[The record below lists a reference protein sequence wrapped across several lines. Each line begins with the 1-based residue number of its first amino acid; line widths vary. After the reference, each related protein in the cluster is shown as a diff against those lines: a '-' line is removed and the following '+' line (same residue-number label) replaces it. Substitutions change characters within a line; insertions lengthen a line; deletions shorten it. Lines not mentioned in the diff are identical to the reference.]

1 MNGYYWLEKT
11 IEKVLKLKSEDD
23 YGKTQIIMS
32 VIEAYEYLKNKN
44 EKEME

>member
-1 MNGYYWLEKT
+1 MNPQYWLEKT

-32 VIEAYEYLKNKN
+32 VIEAYEYLKNPD
-44 EKEME
+44 KE